1 MEIEQDI
8 NHILEVLSS
17 QSPKVALRTIKR
29 LEDRLYKLREDIL
42 IREASGLSKL
52 KAKAGTEDAT
62 WERNTLK
69 EKPNVPEVFCQID
82 GG

>member
-29 LEDRLYKLREDIL
+29 LEDRLYKLTIPSPKFYRSIYAFDQRLTRI
-42 IREASGLSKL
+42 
-52 KAKAGTEDAT
+52 T
-62 WERNTLK
+62 
-69 EKPNVPEVFCQID
+69 VP
-82 GG
+82 G